1 MALLPITFLKTVIQK
16 LIDNWGLVAL
26 VIAILFFFLWNARG
40 NDLKIANDEIQQL
53 KDTILT
59 QQKVT
64 EQLTADKNAIQ
75 QKLQTALDSITS
87 DNCGKVEVPDYL
99 LKKQKE
105 ILGGK

>member
-1 MALLPITFLKTVIQK
+1 MLPITLIKTVLKK
-16 LIDNWGLVAL
+16 LIENWGLVAL
-26 VIAILFFFLWNARG
+26 VIAIVFFFLWNARG
-40 NDLKIANDEIQQL
+40 NDLEIANNEIQQL
-53 KDTILT
+53 KDTLVT

-75 QKLQTALDSITS
+75 QKLQSALDNITS
-87 DNCGKVEVPDYL
+87 DECGKTEVPSYL

>member
-1 MALLPITFLKTVIQK
+1 MLLPITLIKTVLKK
-16 LIDNWGLVAL
+16 LIENWGLVAL
-26 VIAILFFFLWNARG
+26 VVAILFFFLWNARG
-40 NDLKIANDEIQQL
+40 NDLEIANNEIQQL

-75 QKLQTALDSITS
+75 QKLQNALDSITS
-87 DNCGKVEVPDYL
+87 DDCGKTEVPAYL

>member
-1 MALLPITFLKTVIQK
+1 MLLPISLLKVILK
-16 LIDNWGLVAL
+16 KIIENWGLVAL
-26 VIAILFFFLWNARG
+26 LFAILFFFMWNARR
-40 NDLKIANDEIQQL
+40 NDLEIANNEIQQL

-75 QKLQTALDSITS
+75 EKLQNALDNITS
-87 DNCGKVEVPDYL
+87 DDCGKAEVPAYL

>member
-1 MALLPITFLKTVIQK
+1 MALLPITLLKTIIQK

-26 VIAILFFFLWNARG
+26 VVAILFFFLWNARG
-40 NDLKIANDEIQQL
+40 NDLEIANNEIQQL
-53 KDTILT
+53 KDTIVT
-59 QQKVT
+59 QQKMT

-75 QKLQTALDSITS
+75 QKLQNALDNITS
-87 DNCGKVEVPDYL
+87 DDCGKTKVPDYL